1 MLKKFKMILLS
12 GAVVCASIIG
22 SLTFGQGNALAA
34 PAFSLPFPCDQVWEG
49 QTRTGHSPTDAID
62 FNRANDEGDTVVA
75 SASGTAVT
83 VRDLGGSSYGKYVV
97 IDHGGGW
104 QTLYAHLNGFSVSQG
119 QSVSKGQRIGYVGS
133 TGNSTGAHL
142 HYEQK
147 YNGSVQKVVFEG
159 SQALYYG
166 TKNYTSKNTC
176 SSSGTPTTGTGT
188 INTESGIAL
197 TVRSG
202 PGTGYSSVGTIADG
216 TRVTIYCQA
225 KGTSV
230 TGTYGTTTLWDKI
243 GDGRYVSDAYVYT
256 GSDGQVAPTCP

>member
-1 MLKKFKMILLS
+1 MLKKFKKVLLA
-12 GAVVCASIIG
+12 GALVCATVIG
-22 SLTFGQGNALAA
+22 SLSFGQGSASAA
-34 PAFSLPFPCDQVWEG
+34 PAFSMPFPCNQTWSAN
-49 QTRTGHSPTDAID
+49 TRTNHSPTDAVD
-62 FNRANDEGDTVVA
+62 LSRADALGDTVVA
-75 SASGTAVT
+75 SASGTVST
-83 VRDLGGSSYGKYVV
+83 VRDLGGTSYGKYIV

-104 QTLYAHLNGFSVSQG
+104 QTLYAHLNGFSVSAG
-119 QSVSKGQRIGYVGS
+119 QSVSKGQKIGYVGS

-147 YNGSVQKVVFEG
+147 YNGSVQKVVWEG
-159 SQALYYG
+159 AQILYYG
-166 TKNYTSKNTC
+166 TKSYTSKNTC
-176 SSSGTPTTGTGT
+176 STSGTNPTGT

-202 PGTGYSSVGTIADG
+202 PGTGYSAVGTVADG
-216 TRVTIYCQA
+216 ARVTIYCQK